1 MYVPA
6 IYSSHD
12 DQWPRDVV
20 RRFPLATLV
29 TNGPAM
35 PHATH
40 LPVVPVPGA
49 PQTGPLAGSVMVG
62 HIPRANPHWAALE
75 HGTQGRLIFA
85 GPHGYITPAV
95 YQATP
100 AAPTW
105 NFAAIHLLG
114 TLEPLAGLD
123 ATLEVVTHTVEV
135 CEAAFGDGWDPAGS
149 LDHFR
154 AIAPRV
160 GAFRFHVASV
170 ESMFKLSQELTEDTR
185 ERLIKRLS
193 DSRPG
198 TARDLADLMRA
209 YSPAQ
214 PRMLRTVPHTA
225 CWLRPGPRR

>member
-12 DQWPRDVV
+12 DHWPRDVV

-29 TNGPAM
+29 TNGPVM

-40 LPVVPVPGA
+40 LPAVPEPGA

-75 HGTQGRLIFA
+75 RGTQGRLIFA

-95 YQATP
+95 YQTTP
-100 AAPTW
+100 AVPTW

-123 ATLEVVTHTVEV
+123 ATLEVVTHTTEV

-154 AIAPRV
+154 AIGPGV

-185 ERLIKRLS
+185 DRVITRLS
-193 DSRPG
+193 DSRAG

-209 YSPAQ
+209 YDPA
-214 PRMLRTVPHTA
+214 
-225 CWLRPGPRR
+225 